1 MARAAGIILTWEDMN
16 DISAITPLLAR
27 VYPNGQAD
35 VNHFHAAGGMGFVIR
50 ELLKAGLVH
59 SDVTTIWGEGLSAYA
74 KEPVLQDGVLTWRE
88 APDTS
93 LDDSVLRGVDAP
105 FSPEGGLREI
115 TGNLGRAIA
124 KVSAV
129 KSEHQIVEAPCVVFD
144 DQDDFLAAFKAKSL
158 PDGNFICV
166 VRFQG
171 PQANGMPELHS
182 LTPSLT
188 SYLDSGRLV
197 ALVTDGRMSGAS
209 VLVSDG
215 GHPLCLSTESGH
227 ATYAPTNDFETQIH
241 AILRKK
247 YGRVTIEHILSG
259 PGLVNLYKAIAQ
271 INGDTALG
279 LSPAEI
285 TDLDGPDSKGCRQ
298 TVDSFLDILASVC
311 GDLALYHGATS
322 GMSIAGGIVPRLI
335 PVMDAVRFRARME
348 AKAPLQSM
356 VAAIPSRVITYPYA
370 ALMGAAHAL
379 GDHEI

>member
-1 MARAAGIILTWEDMN
+1 MTQKKKTL
-16 DISAITPLLAR
+16 
-27 VYPNGQAD
+27 Q
-35 VNHFHAAGGMGFVIR
+35 
-50 ELLKAGLVH
+50 GLVG
-59 SDVTTIWGEGLSAYA
+59 DI
-74 KEPVLQDGVLTWRE
+74 
-88 APDTS
+88 
-93 LDDSVLRGVDAP
+93 
-105 FSPEGGLREI
+105 GG
-115 TGNLGRAIA
+115 TNA
-124 KVSAV
+124 
-129 KSEHQIVEAPCVVFD
+129 
-144 DQDDFLAAFKAKSL
+144 
-158 PDGNFICV
+158 
-166 VRFQG
+166 RF
-171 PQANGMPELHS
+171 
-182 LTPSLT
+182 
-188 SYLDSGRLV
+188 
-197 ALVTDGRMSGAS
+197 ALVTRTATDSHLDHITAMQCEDFDNVQAVLKAYFKGLVQTPQIDFVVLAIAGPVKDGAIKVTNLDWVVTETDLKLTTGAKTARLINDYAALSYCLPHLKPADIHQIGPVSQGYGHVHAVMGAGTGFGAS